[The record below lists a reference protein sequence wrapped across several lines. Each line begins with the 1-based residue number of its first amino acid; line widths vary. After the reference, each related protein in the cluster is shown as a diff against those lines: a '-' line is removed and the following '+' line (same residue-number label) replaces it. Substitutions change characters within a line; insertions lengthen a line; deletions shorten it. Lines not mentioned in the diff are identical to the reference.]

1 MPCGLGGN
9 KTTQRKLVLL
19 GDGACG
25 KTSLLNVFTRGYF
38 PTVYEP
44 TVFENYVH
52 DIFVDNVH
60 IELSLWDTAGQEEFD
75 RLRSLSYD
83 DTHAIMLC
91 FSVDSK
97 DSLEN
102 VESKWVG
109 EIAENCQGVKLVL
122 VALKCDLREQAGDDE
137 ASAAEGSQPREKKD
151 MIDYNQGLEVA
162 RRINALRYLECSA
175 MRNRGVNE
183 AFTEAARV
191 ALSVKGA
198 GSKDNSTCDVIL
210 FPLSRRTDSHVVDH
224 RPSPFT
230 RRTLEFLKRQNKPN
244 YTPSLLSP
252 SAAFPP
258 FSRPVD
264 SRQALIAMLTRK
276 VSPLHIYVEHP
287 RENGS
292 GASGYNALFNYLAAD
307 FVAASRGDLGVSW
320 ARQTR

>member
-1 MPCGLGGN
+1 MPCGLGGS

-19 GDGACG
+19 
-25 KTSLLNVFTRGYF
+25 YF

-52 DIFVDNVH
+52 AGLRLTFSSISDIFVDGTH

-122 VALKCDLREQAGDDE
+122 VALKCDLREQGADDE
-137 ASAAEGSQPREKKD
+137 AAEGTDGAEPREKKP

-191 ALSVKGA
+191 ALSV
-198 GSKDNSTCDVIL
+198 D
-210 FPLSRRTDSHVVDH
+210 
-224 RPSPFT
+224 
-230 RRTLEFLKRQNKPN
+230 PN
-244 YTPSLLSP
+244 GG
-252 SAAFPP
+252 
-258 FSRPVD
+258 D
-264 SRQALIAMLTRK
+264 G
-276 VSPLHIYVEHP
+276 
-287 RENGS
+287 NGKCE
-292 GASGYNALFNYLAAD
+292 
-307 FVAASRGDLGVSW
+307 VM
-320 ARQTR
+320 

>member
-1 MPCGLGGN
+1 MPSLCGGS
-9 KTTQRKLVLL
+9 KTVQRKLVLL

-83 DTHAIMLC
+83 DTDLIMLC
-91 FSVDSK
+91 YSVNSK

-109 EIAENCQGVKLVL
+109 EIADNCPGVKLVL
-122 VALKCDLREQAGDDE
+122 VALKCDLREQGGDE
-137 ASAAEGSQPREKKD
+137 EGAADNTTPAAQPEKRP
-151 MIDYNQGLEVA
+151 MISYEQGLEVA
-162 RRINALRYLECSA
+162 KRIGALRYLECSA

-191 ALSVKGA
+191 ALSVK
-198 GSKDNSTCDVIL
+198 KDNDESKCTV
-210 FPLSRRTDSHVVDH
+210 
-224 RPSPFT
+224 
-230 RRTLEFLKRQNKPN
+230 
-244 YTPSLLSP
+244 
-252 SAAFPP
+252 
-258 FSRPVD
+258 
-264 SRQALIAMLTRK
+264 M
-276 VSPLHIYVEHP
+276 
-287 RENGS
+287 
-292 GASGYNALFNYLAAD
+292 
-307 FVAASRGDLGVSW
+307 
-320 ARQTR
+320 

>member
-1 MPCGLGGN
+1 MIP
-9 KTTQRKLVLL
+9 
-19 GDGACG
+19 
-25 KTSLLNVFTRGYF
+25 
-38 PTVYEP
+38 
-44 TVFENYVH
+44 

-122 VALKCDLREQAGDDE
+122 VALKCDLREQGGDEDGAE
-137 ASAAEGSQPREKKD
+137 DAEGAQREKKD
-151 MIDYNQGLEVA
+151 MINYNQGLEVA

-191 ALSVKGA
+191 ALSVKSNG
-198 GSKDNSTCDVIL
+198 GKDDSKCNV
-210 FPLSRRTDSHVVDH
+210 
-224 RPSPFT
+224 
-230 RRTLEFLKRQNKPN
+230 
-244 YTPSLLSP
+244 
-252 SAAFPP
+252 
-258 FSRPVD
+258 
-264 SRQALIAMLTRK
+264 M
-276 VSPLHIYVEHP
+276 
-287 RENGS
+287 
-292 GASGYNALFNYLAAD
+292 
-307 FVAASRGDLGVSW
+307 
-320 ARQTR
+320 

>member
-1 MPCGLGGN
+1 MPCGIGGS

-122 VALKCDLREQAGDDE
+122 VALKCDLREQSADDE
-137 ASAAEGSQPREKKD
+137 TAEDGAATQTREKKE
-151 MIDYNQGLEVA
+151 MINYNQGLEVA
-162 RRINALRYLECSA
+162 RRIGALRYLECSA

-191 ALSVKGA
+191 ALSVKQNG
-198 GSKDNSTCDVIL
+198 GKDDSKCNI
-210 FPLSRRTDSHVVDH
+210 
-224 RPSPFT
+224 
-230 RRTLEFLKRQNKPN
+230 
-244 YTPSLLSP
+244 
-252 SAAFPP
+252 
-258 FSRPVD
+258 
-264 SRQALIAMLTRK
+264 M
-276 VSPLHIYVEHP
+276 
-287 RENGS
+287 
-292 GASGYNALFNYLAAD
+292 
-307 FVAASRGDLGVSW
+307 
-320 ARQTR
+320 

>member
-137 ASAAEGSQPREKKD
+137 APAAEGLQPREKKD

-198 GSKDNSTCDVIL
+198 GSKDNSTCDV
-210 FPLSRRTDSHVVDH
+210 
-224 RPSPFT
+224 
-230 RRTLEFLKRQNKPN
+230 
-244 YTPSLLSP
+244 
-252 SAAFPP
+252 
-258 FSRPVD
+258 
-264 SRQALIAMLTRK
+264 M
-276 VSPLHIYVEHP
+276 
-287 RENGS
+287 
-292 GASGYNALFNYLAAD
+292 
-307 FVAASRGDLGVSW
+307 
-320 ARQTR
+320 

>member
-1 MPCGLGGN
+1 MWKDVFTECVHKRVSVQFADLGIRRLADAGTQLFPNGLRTHGL
-9 KTTQRKLVLL
+9 RKLCTWY
-19 GDGACG
+19 AAHS
-25 KTSLLNVFTRGYF
+25 SLLNSLLIKCA
-38 PTVYEP
+38 
-44 TVFENYVH
+44 

-122 VALKCDLREQAGDDE
+122 VALKCDLREQGADE
-137 ASAAEGSQPREKKD
+137 EAEADGQHREKE
-151 MIDYNQGLEVA
+151 MINYNQGLEVA

-191 ALSVKGA
+191 ALSVKGN
-198 GSKDNSTCDVIL
+198 GGKDESKCSV
-210 FPLSRRTDSHVVDH
+210 
-224 RPSPFT
+224 
-230 RRTLEFLKRQNKPN
+230 
-244 YTPSLLSP
+244 
-252 SAAFPP
+252 
-258 FSRPVD
+258 
-264 SRQALIAMLTRK
+264 M
-276 VSPLHIYVEHP
+276 
-287 RENGS
+287 
-292 GASGYNALFNYLAAD
+292 
-307 FVAASRGDLGVSW
+307 
-320 ARQTR
+320 